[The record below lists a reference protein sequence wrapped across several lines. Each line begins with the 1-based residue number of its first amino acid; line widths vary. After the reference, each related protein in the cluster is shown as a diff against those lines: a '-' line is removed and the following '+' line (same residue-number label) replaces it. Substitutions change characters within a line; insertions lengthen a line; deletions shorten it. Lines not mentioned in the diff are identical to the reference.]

1 MSDDGWWG
9 GGDLFLGL
17 LLGALLMGD
26 RQRAPQTGH
35 HHGEYWHSHD
45 IPPGLHVHDAHPDG
59 PIRVVPPTPE
69 ELAAQAQRRAETQDG
84 WAIIL
89 GALGILALFAGWG
102 RTSLVLVGVA
112 MLVSSS
118 VRAELR
124 NTITEVREGWT
135 RARNDRRR
143 DADGAADSPV
153 VAQPFVASGVDVG
166 PDGVGR
172 LHVRLHG
179 WCQITTSAIEVEVTV
194 WRGGGRDELLAVQL
208 HNLIAGEARQVVLT
222 GQVPYLG
229 HDRIEV
235 NSREAAR

>member
-9 GGDLFLGL
+9 GGGLFLGL

-35 HHGEYWHSHD
+35 HHCEYWHSHD
-45 IPPGLHVHDAHPDG
+45 LPPVLHVHDAHPDG

-69 ELAAQAQRRAETQDG
+69 ELAAQAQRRAEIQDG
-84 WAIIL
+84 WGIIL

-102 RTSLVLVGVA
+102 RTSLVVVGVA

-118 VRAELR
+118 MRAELR
-124 NTITEVREGWT
+124 GTVTQVREGWVH
-135 RARNDRRR
+135 ARDARRR

-153 VAQPFVASGVDVG
+153 VAQPFVASGVDLG

-172 LHVRLHG
+172 LHVQLHG
-179 WCQITTSAIEVEVTV
+179 WCQVTVPGVEVEVAV
-194 WRGGGRDELLAVQL
+194 WRGNDRVARLTAQL
-208 HNLIAGEARQVVLT
+208 YDREAGEARQVSLT

-235 NSREAAR
+235 NSRDAIR

>member
-35 HHGEYWHSHD
+35 HHGEYWHSHSL
-45 IPPGLHVHDAHPDG
+45 PPGLHVHDGHPDG
-59 PIRVVPPTPE
+59 PIRIVPPTPE
-69 ELAAQAQRRAETQDG
+69 ELAAQAQRRADTQDG
-84 WAIIL
+84 WGIIL

-102 RTSLVLVGVA
+102 RISLLLVGTA

-118 VRAELR
+118 MRAELR
-124 NTITEVREGWT
+124 NTITEMREGWT
-135 RARNDRRR
+135 GAREARRR
-143 DADGAADSPV
+143 AADGESNAPAV
-153 VAQPFVASGVDVG
+153 VQPFVASGVDVG

-179 WCQITTSAIEVEVTV
+179 WCQVTVPGVEVEVAV
-194 WRGGGRDELLAVQL
+194 WRGDDRVARLTAQL
-208 HNLIAGEARQVVLT
+208 YDLEAGEARQVGLT

-229 HDRIEV
+229 HDRVEV